1 MSSDNFQFAKSN
13 ESQSVERETPFMD
26 EQWNFVNDIN
36 SGVYS
41 SGPTL
46 VQFDL
51 SSIFNSDRL
60 CDVSRCYTIIPV
72 VYTAAYTAGATNTA
86 LALAANVSYF
96 QQCGLKFNYANLINQ
111 IEISVN
117 GKVLDQMQPF
127 TNVYE
132 NIRMISTMSVDD
144 LQAYGFSWGMG
155 KCVDNVESL
164 RYNGPGVLS
173 GTVTGGVYP
182 ATTGTWLQAGATNG
196 GVGGNG
202 LSNCGIYSA
211 NSNDGD
217 QTVVGYQNGSSY
229 NIGAYY
235 RCNRLNDYTSI
246 AFAVGP
252 NGPTNLFGPNTTN
265 GTNLQNITQAG
276 TEFRPTFQII
286 SNVMVWTDYCLIPLA
301 NVLDSIK
308 QFPLTKRFDATIRMY
323 LNTNSMVNCQVATG
337 AIGATNSQSLL
348 SSGSYNTFQNTC
360 PLMINSVYSTTANTI
375 PATATLLTAGLYV
388 GRVTSLTLNG
398 INFTTIGAAIP
409 SSSMPA
415 CRIYYPLVQLKP
427 NLRSLYISENRNK
440 KIVYTSFL
448 YNQFNAISV
457 GSTFSQLVQSGLQNI
472 RGVWIIPVISSSIN
486 GLTGAGFTTAN
497 GVTAFSTFQSP
508 FTDGIY
514 NGPLGLT
521 NLNVTIAGVNKV
533 QNAYITDYENWVQ
546 QISRYEKPLGASA
559 VGMSVGL
566 LGQYQFEQGF
576 RAYYID
582 CSRDSP
588 ASQMSPRNVNITF
601 QNNSLVSIDVLTF
614 CEVYK
619 EIVIDVENGL
629 VR

>member
-1 MSSDNFQFAKSN
+1 M
-13 ESQSVERETPFMD
+13 
-26 EQWNFVNDIN
+26 
-36 SGVYS
+36 
-41 SGPTL
+41 
-46 VQFDL
+46 
-51 SSIFNSDRL
+51 
-60 CDVSRCYTIIPV
+60 YTVIPV
-72 VYTAAYTAGATNTA
+72 VYTAAYTAGSTNTA
-86 LALAANVSYF
+86 LALANNISYF
-96 QQCGLKFNYANLINQ
+96 QQCGLKFNYVNLINQ

-132 NIRMISTMSVDD
+132 NIRMISTMGIDD
-144 LQAYGFSWGMG
+144 LQTYGFSWGMG

-164 RYNGPGVLS
+164 RYNGPGVMS
-173 GTVTGGVYP
+173 GLVSGGTYP

-202 LSNCGIYSA
+202 LSNCGIYSG

-217 QTVVGYQNGSSY
+217 QTVVGFQNGSCY

-235 RCNRLNDYTSI
+235 RCNRLNDYSSAT
-246 AFAVGP
+246 FAVGT
-252 NGPTNLFGPNTTN
+252 NSCTNLFGPNTTN
-265 GTNLQNITQAG
+265 GTNLQTVTQAN
-276 TEFRPTFQII
+276 TEYRPTFQVI
-286 SNVMVWTDYCLIPLA
+286 SNVMVWTDYCVIPLG
-301 NVLDSIK
+301 NILDSIK
-308 QFPLTKRFDATIRMY
+308 QFPLTKRFDATVRMY

-337 AIGATNSQSLL
+337 AAGATNSQSLL

-360 PLMINSVYSTTANTI
+360 PLMINSVYSNTATTI

-388 GRVTSLTLNG
+388 GKVTSISLNG
-398 INFTTIGAAIP
+398 INFATIGAAIP

-427 NLRSLYISENRNK
+427 NLRALYLSENRNK

-448 YNQFNAISV
+448 YNQFNAIST
-457 GSTFSQLVQSGLQNI
+457 GTTFSQLVQSGLQNI
-472 RGVWIIPVISSSIN
+472 RGVWIIPVISSSVN
-486 GLTGAGFTTAN
+486 GLTGTGFTVSN
-497 GVTAFSTFQSP
+497 GITSFSTFQSP
-508 FTDGIY
+508 FTDGVY
-514 NGPLGLT
+514 NGPLSLT

-546 QISRYEKPLGASA
+546 QISRYEKPTGASV
-559 VGMSVGL
+559 VGLSVGL
-566 LGQYQFEQGF
+566 LSQYQFEQGF

-601 QNNSLVSIDVLTF
+601 QNNSAISIDVLTF
-614 CEVYK
+614 CEVFK
-619 EIVIDVENGL
+619 EVVIDVENGL
-629 VR
+629 IK